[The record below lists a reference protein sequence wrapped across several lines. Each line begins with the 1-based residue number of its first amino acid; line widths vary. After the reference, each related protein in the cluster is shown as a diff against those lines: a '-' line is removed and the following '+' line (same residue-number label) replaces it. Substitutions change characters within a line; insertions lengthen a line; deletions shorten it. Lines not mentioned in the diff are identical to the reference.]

1 MIRKYKL
8 ILSIGIIGL
17 FTMSGSVWAEDQFRN
32 VEVFFQRINVTINGQ
47 PTTLT
52 KDSIL
57 YEGSVYIPLR
67 SLSEM
72 LGAQVGWDGDNKNV
86 ALDFI
91 HDNRNELFTA
101 SQKKMYQYV
110 AIRNNQITKD
120 LIPMF
125 KNTVFN
131 DLRSIVDR
139 YAEISKIAKDIDDL
153 TMSQTIDK
161 MKAAIILLQ
170 TGWEKKNTDDYMLA
184 WTIYSKNAELLNK
197 DLTTK
202 LSESYHYELI
212 DKTIKK

>member
-17 FTMSGSVWAEDQFRN
+17 FTMSGSAWAEDQFRN

-57 YEGSVYIPLR
+57 YEGSVYVPLR

-101 SQKKMYQYV
+101 SQKNV
-110 AIRNNQITKD
+110 
-120 LIPMF
+120 
-125 KNTVFN
+125 
-131 DLRSIVDR
+131 SIC
-139 YAEISKIAKDIDDL
+139 
-153 TMSQTIDK
+153 
-161 MKAAIILLQ
+161 
-170 TGWEKKNTDDYMLA
+170 G
-184 WTIYSKNAELLNK
+184 YSK
-197 DLTTK
+197 
-202 LSESYHYELI
+202 
-212 DKTIKK
+212 

>member
-1 MIRKYKL
+1 MIGKYKL

-17 FTMSGSVWAEDQFRN
+17 FTMSGSAWAEDQFRN
-32 VEVFFQRINVTINGQ
+32 VEVFFQKINVTINGQ
-47 PTTLT
+47 QTTLM

-57 YEGSVYIPLR
+57 YEGSVYVPLR

-72 LGAQVGWDGDNKNV
+72 LGAQVGWDSENKNV

-110 AIRNNQITKD
+110 AIRNNQITRD

-125 KNTVFN
+125 KSTDFD
-131 DLRSIVDR
+131 DLHSIVER
-139 YAEISKIAKDIDDL
+139 YGEISKVAKDIDDNA
-153 TMSQTIDK
+153 MSQTIEK
-161 MKAAIILLQ
+161 MRAAIILLQ

-202 LSESYHYELI
+202 LSDSYRYELI
-212 DKTIKK
+212 DKTTKK